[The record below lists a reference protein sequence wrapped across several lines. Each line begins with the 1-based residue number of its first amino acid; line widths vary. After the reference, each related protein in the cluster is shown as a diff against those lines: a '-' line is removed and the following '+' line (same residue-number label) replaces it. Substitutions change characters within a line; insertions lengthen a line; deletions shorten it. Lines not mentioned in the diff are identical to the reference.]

1 MSSTKTLK
9 ERTTAIRTELNSLF
23 KESAPKG
30 SFIVRSPTQQLT
42 PTQVRAFQLLRD
54 LERLQIEFD
63 ASLESGQSMR
73 ELGANP
79 MLVALTNIR
88 ISLGSPQTGEYIFL
102 TVLEKQALE
111 AHEKIVSAES
121 SSASASGGGGGGGGR
136 GASASGGGGGGG
148 GGSGASGGGGGEPEP
163 EPKSDPDFV
172 PFSKLT
178 SDPLYAQKTSDLA
191 LSALE
196 KLYNGITYA
205 APEFPPMMRMM
216 VRMKQRFDKEAAKKL
231 LADLDNGQEV
241 YVDSF
246 QDHCLKVLLAPSGIS
261 TAKYDMT
268 HGPGRA
274 KKVLSCDY

>member
-121 SSASASGGGGGGGGR
+121 SSASAS
-136 GASASGGGGGGG
+136 GGGGGG